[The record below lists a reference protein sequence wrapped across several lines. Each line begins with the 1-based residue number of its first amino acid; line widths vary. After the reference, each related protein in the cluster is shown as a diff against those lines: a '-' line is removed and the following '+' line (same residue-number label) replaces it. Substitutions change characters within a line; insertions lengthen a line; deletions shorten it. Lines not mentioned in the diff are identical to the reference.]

1 MKCLVI
7 EDDDDLGELWLA
19 HLEAC
24 GIRADVAR
32 NLHEASSKI
41 LTHDYDVVISDI
53 DLPDGNGMELTHLLA
68 FRQPDTPVVVV
79 HQGTNQTD
87 FGAAARVYWTLKS
100 SGIAPLAILNGGMNA
115 WAAAGACG
123 GAEPGGSCAS
133 MPPDPPGGACGD
145 GEVCGCGNHQA
156 RSSQRVLLRARDG
169 RRAPRHHPSSRRA
182 TA

>member
-19 HLEAC
+19 HLEVC

-79 HQGTNQTD
+79 TGRSD
-87 FGAAARVYWTLKS
+87 FENGELFTLYHNIAAVFRKTENFEDICAYIEHRYARRDRRPS
-100 SGIAPLAILNGGMNA
+100 AAPEARS
-115 WAAAGACG
+115 AAG
-123 GAEPGGSCAS
+123 
-133 MPPDPPGGACGD
+133 
-145 GEVCGCGNHQA
+145 
-156 RSSQRVLLRARDG
+156 
-169 RRAPRHHPSSRRA
+169 
-182 TA
+182 